1 MAVICPI
8 LFCIFG
14 AALGV
19 AHAEAALRPPVH
31 PRRNV
36 EDFPVVPAKY
46 VRFTILKATSSEPCL
61 DELEI
66 YPEEDATRNI
76 ALAKGG
82 ARATAS
88 GSLPG
93 FQIHQLEFVND
104 GRYGN
109 GHSWIAD
116 KASAWVQIELPEV
129 ALINRVV
136 WGRDREN
143 NFVDRLAVEYG
154 IEVSTNGST
163 WCPVAS
169 SADRSPLVIGGTFAG
184 VQPMTRQ
191 IVTRFAPVN
200 SSFSFES
207 QNNSPDYRIDR
218 WQTEDGLPGNTV
230 TSILQTRD
238 GYLWIG
244 TFGGLARF
252 DGVRFKRFGEAEG
265 LKNNRV
271 LCLCEDRQ
279 GNLWVGSEGGG
290 LFQLRD
296 GVFTELTTRDGL
308 RHDVVTALAEGRSG
322 RLWIGTYAGLQCWQE
337 GHFVMDPAEPFQSSF
352 PVTRLLVDRAGTVWM
367 VVNGQLRTVVAGH
380 VVTPKLGGEPS
391 GQLAISALHEGKS
404 GQLWLGGN
412 SGYVASSSNGVLR
425 VLPLPQEMPPDN
437 IWEVLEAGTGDIW
450 MGTASSGLRRWR
462 NDRVLALTTQ
472 EGMAENSVRCLFEDR
487 EGNLW
492 VGTNGGGL
500 QRLKPKTL
508 RLVTTRDGLAH
519 NVVMSLAE
527 EGSGEL
533 WIGSNCGGLSAR
545 RKGVFTPA
553 YLNYLLDN
561 ECIWSV
567 LSARDGA
574 LWVGT
579 WNNGLFRKTGE
590 KLEQFKLANSYSD
603 EPVLALCEDRNEGMW
618 VGTYQD
624 GLKFF
629 RDGKFTSY
637 RITNGLSAN
646 FVTALVQDVKSRL
659 WIGTAGGGL
668 NCFAD
673 GVFKVLKRRDGLG
686 SDFIRAL
693 HIDANGVL
701 WIGTGGGGVSRL
713 KDGELKTISTRQG
726 LLDDVISQILEDDNG
741 HFWFGSNRGIF
752 YVSKA
757 ELERV
762 AEGRVGS
769 LNPITFGKAEGMEN
783 LECTGGFCPAGLK
796 TRDGRLWFSTVK
808 GLVTIDPKNIRS
820 NDLPPPVVIEQ
831 VIVDGVPA
839 EVDVKR
845 LTSQIRNSKLEI
857 RNRRGMYASNNTT
870 LRIHPRAKR
879 VELHYT
885 ALSFTSPEKVRFR
898 YRLDGLDSD
907 WVEADGRRIAQ
918 YPFLPPGPYRF
929 RVTACNEDG
938 VWSQSEAVLALTCLP
953 ALWQTWWVRLL
964 GAALVLGG
972 AGWTVKVGATHR
984 LQRRL
989 TLLQQQHALEQERTR
1004 IARDIH
1010 DELGA
1015 SLTEI
1020 SLLSDHCRKR
1030 LDRPGEVAVDL
1041 QRISTTAREAVQ
1053 TADGIVWAVNPR
1065 NDSLDHLANY
1075 LVHFA
1080 EDFFRLTNIR
1090 CRLDVPADWPQIP
1103 LPMQHR
1109 HHLLLA
1115 VKEACNNVARH
1126 SEASEVWLR
1135 MTLTDQEFSIE
1146 VRDNG
1151 QGFRPE
1157 SKPEDSDGLINMRER
1172 MADLGGRLELSSEAG
1187 RGTSVKLIA
1196 PLNQLNSF
1204 TCPSV

>member
-1 MAVICPI
+1 MALTRTV
-8 LFCIFG
+8 LSWLLGASFC
-14 AALGV
+14 AAN
-19 AHAEAALRPPVH
+19 AEAALRPPVH

-36 EDFPVVPAKY
+36 EDFPAVPAKY
-46 VRFTILKATSSEPCL
+46 IRFTILKASSAQPCV

-66 YPEEDATRNI
+66 FPEDEATRNL
-76 ALAKGG
+76 ALASAS

-93 FQIHQLEFVND
+93 YQIHQLEFVND

-116 KASAWVQIELPEV
+116 KASAWVQIELPQV
-129 ALINRVV
+129 RSINRVV
-136 WGRDREN
+136 WGRDRES
-143 NFVDRLAVEYG
+143 NFVDRLATEYR
-154 IEVSTNGST
+154 IEVSTDGST
-163 WCPVAS
+163 WRTVAS
-169 SADRSPLVIGGTFAG
+169 SADRSPLVIGDTFAG

-200 SSFSFES
+200 SGLSFEA
-207 QNNSPDYRIDR
+207 QNDSPDYRIDR

-252 DGVRFKRFGEAEG
+252 DGVQFKRFGEAEG
-265 LKNNRV
+265 LRNNRV
-271 LCLCEDRQ
+271 LSLCEDRQ
-279 GNLWVGSEGGG
+279 GNLWVATEGGG
-290 LFQLRD
+290 LFRLRD
-296 GVFTELTTRDGL
+296 GAFTALTTRDGL
-308 RHDVVTALAEGRSG
+308 RHDVVTAVAEDGLG
-322 RLWIGTYAGLQCWQE
+322 QLWIGTYAGLQCWQK
-337 GHFVMDPAEPFQSSF
+337 GHFIQAAAEPFRFSL
-352 PVTRLLVDRAGTVWM
+352 PVTRLLVDRGGTIWM
-367 VVNGQLRTVVAGH
+367 VVNGQLRKVEGNRLL
-380 VVTPKLGGEPS
+380 TPELVGEPS
-391 GQLAISALHEGKS
+391 GQLAISALHEGGS

-412 SGYVASSSNGVLR
+412 SGYVASSSNSVLR
-425 VLPLPQEMPPDN
+425 VLRLPDEAPPDN
-437 IWEVLEAGTGDIW
+437 IWEVWEARNGDVW

-462 NDRVLALTTQ
+462 NGRLLTLTTQ
-472 EGMAENSVRCLFEDR
+472 EGLAENSVRCLFEDR

-527 EGSGEL
+527 DATGDL

-545 RKGVFTPA
+545 RHGEFAPA

-567 LSARDGA
+567 LSARDES

-579 WNNGLFRKTGE
+579 WSSGLFRKRGE
-590 KLEQFKLANSYSD
+590 KLEQFKLANSPRD
-603 EPVLALCEDRNEGMW
+603 EPVLALCEERAGGLW

-637 RITNGLSAN
+637 RTTNGLSAN
-646 FVTALVQDVKSRL
+646 FITALVQDASSRL

-668 NCFAD
+668 NRFAD
-673 GVFKVLKRRDGLG
+673 GVFKVFTRQDGLG

-693 HIDANGVL
+693 YIDGSGVL
-701 WIGTGGGGVSRL
+701 WVGTGGGGLSRI
-713 KDGELKTISTRQG
+713 KDGQLATIGTRKG
-726 LLDDVISQILEDDNG
+726 LLDDVISQILEDDRG
-741 HFWFGSNRGIF
+741 HLWFGSNRGIF
-752 YVSKA
+752 YASKA
-757 ELERV
+757 ELHRV
-762 AEGRVGS
+762 ADGGS
-769 LNPITFGKAEGMEN
+769 AGFNPITYGKSEGMEN
-783 LECTGGFCPAGLK
+783 LECTGGYCPAGLK
-796 TRDGRLWFSTVK
+796 TRDGKLWFSTVK
-808 GLVTIDPKNIRS
+808 GLVMIDPKNTAAKE
-820 NDLPPPVVIEQ
+820 LPPPVVIEQ
-831 VIVDGVPA
+831 VVVDGAPA
-839 EVDVKR
+839 VDPKL
-845 LTSQIRNSKLEI
+845 LTSPIHNSKLDL
-857 RNRRGMYASNNTT
+857 RNSLGVFASSARG
-870 LRIHPRAKR
+870 LRIGPRARR

-885 ALSFTSPEKVRFR
+885 ALNFTAPEKVRFR
-898 YRLDGLDSD
+898 YRLDGLDAD
-907 WVEADGRRIAQ
+907 WVEAKGRRVAE
-918 YPFLPPGPYRF
+918 YPFLPPGPYHF

-938 VWSQSEAVLALTCLP
+938 VWSESEAGLSLTCLP
-953 ALWQTWWVRLL
+953 AFWQTWWFRLL
-964 GAALVLGG
+964 VVAMVLGG
-972 AGWTVKVGATHR
+972 AGWAVKIWATRR

-989 TLLQQQHALEQERTR
+989 TLLQQEHALEQERMR

-1020 SLLSDHCRKR
+1020 SLLSDHGQKR
-1030 LDRPGEVAVDL
+1030 LDRPGEVENDL

-1080 EDFFRLTNIR
+1080 EDFFRLTKIR
-1090 CRLDVPADWPQIP
+1090 CRLDVPANLLQIT

-1126 SEASEVWLR
+1126 SEASEMWLR
-1135 MTLTDQEFSIE
+1135 MNLTDQEFSIIVE
-1146 VRDNG
+1146 DNG
-1151 QGFRPE
+1151 KGFRAESTPE
-1157 SKPEDSDGLINMRER
+1157 SSNGLRNLRER
-1172 MADLGGRLELSSEAG
+1172 MAELGGRLELSSQPG
-1187 RGTSVKLIA
+1187 RGTRVKLIA
-1196 PLNQLNSF
+1196 PLNQLNQF
-1204 TCPSV
+1204 TCPSA